1 MMESSPAFIQGVYA
15 FHGAG
20 YDKPVPLE
28 GATYTVPGD
37 KRSQTIYLRAGHT
50 LSSMIC
56 VILLR
61 GGKPMR
67 YFPIGANGAVHVPL
81 AVTEDLFP
89 ETKIELVVAAPAGAD
104 GTVIID
110 LGLMEI

>member
-1 MMESSPAFIQGVYA
+1 MMESSPAFIQGVFG
-15 FHGAG
+15 FHGGG

-37 KRSQTIYLRAGHT
+37 KRSQAIYFRAGQSLGT
-50 LSSMIC
+50 MIT
-56 VILLR
+56 VIMMR
-61 GGKPMR
+61 AGKPMR
-67 YFPIGANGAVHVPL
+67 YFPIGAHGAVHVPL

-89 ETKIELVVAAPAGAD
+89 ETKIELMVAAPAGAD
-104 GTVIID
+104 GTVILD